1 MSRSHIFATLMFSAL
16 SMGLSAQGVSAASRA
31 DVSSGVQES
40 CTLDDTACLKAVNDQ
55 LASLRCEIVTDARK
69 PHNCGCSV
77 GALDVARGLADATT
91 AISKVNARRATI
103 IAETVAKNG
112 VACAQVAFGA
122 ELDGT
127 GTGAIAIPNDL
138 DGTGTVG
145 GGTQNI
151 QRNGVAASAG

>member
-1 MSRSHIFATLMFSAL
+1 MSRSHIFATFMFSAL
-16 SMGLSAQGVSAASRA
+16 SMGLSVQVVSASSRA
-31 DVSSGVQES
+31 DVSSGVQAS
-40 CTLDDTACLKAVNDQ
+40 CTSDDAACLKAVNDQ

-127 GTGAIAIPNDL
+127 GTAAIAIPNNL
-138 DGTGTVG
+138 DGIGTG
-145 GGTQNI
+145 GGTSSSI
-151 QRNGVAASAG
+151 LRNGVAGSAG

>member
-31 DVSSGVQES
+31 EVFSGVQAS
-40 CTLDDTACLKAVNDQ
+40 CTSDDAACLKAVNDQ
-55 LASLRCEIVTDARK
+55 LASLRCEIATDPKKSR
-69 PHNCGCSV
+69 NCGCSAA
-77 GALDVARGLADATT
+77 ALDVARGLADATT
-91 AISKVNARRATI
+91 AISKINARRATI

-127 GTGAIAIPNDL
+127 GTAAIEIPNNL
-138 DGTGTVG
+138 DGTGSNG
-145 GGTQNI
+145 GAIRN
-151 QRNGVAASAG
+151 NGVAGSAG